1 MSKKLNKRLKTT
13 FIGCGQC
20 GCQIV
25 SEIEK
30 RVMELDG
37 TKDNTSFVGINSSLE
52 DLSAVNLSHKIHMKN
67 CTGAAG
73 NRNRSLDALAESI
86 DEILPELQKY
96 IIDGSTVFVA
106 FSMGG
111 GTGSAIGPVLAKIL
125 LEMGYKVCLILVLP
139 SDAESLRIRDNARQT
154 FDEIEEL
161 KPELGSIFILD
172 NNAMDKLQINKIFAT
187 LITAVLCI
195 NNHSLDGNMD
205 LAEIETC
212 LHCPSFSIIVA
223 TNATNGNTGNIVD
236 ILNRDNNI
244 FAKRED
250 KTISIMGV
258 SEAVSAKESNLMNVL
273 QYSKDVT
280 GASGSTP
287 EQVLAGIKNDLKT
300 SGQDL
305 LASLRQYEEN
315 SKLIGEQTTSWQQLT
330 KDVSEMLSVLKD
342 VKKALKESER
352 DDDDEDEDD
361 DSSSKKKHHSK
372 SDGPGKSAWSNKD
385 ENNGPGAE
393 INRKK
398 AGIAHSGLEAGV
410 VGKSTEDS
418 EEAWMKSMGL
428 KELDPKE
435 YPYILKAGEQIVNA
449 EQRHRLISN
458 VDKGYGQAYADGLKK
473 GIEAMSK
480 SSTQVNNASYTVNAP
495 IDKIVLQNVQDPDG
509 FAKALYENLS
519 LTMAQQRSKF
529 KF

>member
-1 MSKKLNKRLKTT
+1 MNKKLNRRLKTT

-73 NRNRSLDALAESI
+73 NRNRSLDALAENI

-96 IIDGSTVFVA
+96 IIDGSTVFIA

-111 GTGSAIGPVLAKIL
+111 GTGSAIGPVLARIL
-125 LEMGYKVCLILVLP
+125 LEMGYKMCLILVLP

-154 FDEIEEL
+154 FDEIEDL

-223 TNATNGNTGNIVD
+223 TNAANGNTGNIVD

-258 SEAVSAKESNLMNVL
+258 SEAVSAKDSKIDVVELRKAVGTAPTEYHGYLSESGENVVILSGLMMPYKRMDALAESVE
-273 QYSKDVT
+273 KDAESVQNSMKALT
-280 GASGSTP
+280 
-287 EQVLAGIKNDLKT
+287 QVRTAKT
-300 SGQDL
+300 SSVFAVKTEIQP
-305 LASLRQYEEN
+305 
-315 SKLIGEQTTSWQQLT
+315 KPPV
-330 KDVSEMLSVLKD
+330 KEMT
-342 VKKALKESER
+342 EFER
-352 DDDDEDEDD
+352 
-361 DSSSKKKHHSK
+361 
-372 SDGPGKSAWSNKD
+372 
-385 ENNGPGAE
+385 
-393 INRKK
+393 
-398 AGIAHSGLEAGV
+398 
-410 VGKSTEDS
+410 
-418 EEAWMKSMGL
+418 
-428 KELDPKE
+428 
-435 YPYILKAGEQIVNA
+435 LKA
-449 EQRHRLISN
+449 RLIS
-458 VDKGYGQAYADGLKK
+458 K
-473 GIEAMSK
+473 
-480 SSTQVNNASYTVNAP
+480 
-495 IDKIVLQNVQDPDG
+495 
-509 FAKALYENLS
+509 
-519 LTMAQQRSKF
+519 
-529 KF
+529 